1 MAPPTLMDS
10 ISVDDRA
17 NVKSSSIPA
26 DLRLE
31 SLLKNQATID
41 AQSRL
46 TIRDVKKQHIDITR
60 AIYFWRFDDLH
71 QFQRYRDSARWN
83 IAIFIAL
90 LTDVT
95 LPSFIG
101 VLIPGPR
108 SQRALY
114 YRAPNQKI
122 EDLKLQSDISGSDM
136 QPGLLETLK
145 ANEPDYYVPTLQR
158 NTKPKVNTEPP
169 QIPNTTILDFAVQ
182 DAEFLEVQKP
192 KPEASTT
199 DWPALHFPKTLPPNL
214 GEQKAAEV
222 VDVKEAIWF
231 LKNSKPQEMLAKL
244 MELFPEELP
253 VRQPIFA
260 SSTPTSLPTRPEVVT
275 PPTFED
281 LGAFVGNNVPKDSM
295 DSAAHSKSVAS
306 MSSSSSSQVN
316 QQTSI
321 GKRSAGEQDEGLEER
336 E

>member
-1 MAPPTLMDS
+1 MRSRKPTMRS
-10 ISVDDRA
+10 
-17 NVKSSSIPA
+17 
-26 DLRLE
+26 
-31 SLLKNQATID
+31 
-41 AQSRL
+41 
-46 TIRDVKKQHIDITR
+46 
-60 AIYFWRFDDLH
+60 
-71 QFQRYRDSARWN
+71 
-83 IAIFIAL
+83 
-90 LTDVT
+90 